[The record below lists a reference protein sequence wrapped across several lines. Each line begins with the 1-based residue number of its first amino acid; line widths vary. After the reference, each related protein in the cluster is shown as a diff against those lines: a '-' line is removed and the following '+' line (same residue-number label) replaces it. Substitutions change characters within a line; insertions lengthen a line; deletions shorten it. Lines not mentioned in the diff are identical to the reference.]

1 MKNKSVLALALLCG
15 FSFSQNISYADGET
29 VIYNKDGIVLKLNGD
44 DKGTFKVSIENNS
57 SKDMFGV
64 KLKSEDIKG
73 LKIVGGKEIEIG
85 NVKAGEKRVLDEKEL
100 KFEIEKAIQHSIK
113 KGKLSKTGVDGV
125 YKIYIPIA
133 IAGMVGAICVLVSKK
148 RNAKRLLS
156 VAIGTGILAS
166 SILTYTTNADVIYKN
181 SVDVGGKINISD
193 KSYDYIGVLM
203 WNDVE
208 TGKINEKDNTK
219 PDITPNKPDTKPDI
233 TPNKPDTKPDTKPDE
248 PSVPSNPE
256 EKDKVVEIEDANL
269 KKFIL
274 DKLHAYNG
282 EDSFEAE
289 MKEYNFKLTDKSYR
303 KDKNSNDIYKSD
315 LEKIEALGIRGM
327 DASEEN
333 LIEVSSIKGLEFCKN
348 LKSLTISSGEI
359 PDDYEEIRYSEGAI
373 KDLTPL
379 SALKNLEFLRLSHNE
394 ISDVSPLKDLTN
406 LKSLYISHNNISDIS
421 ALENLKNL
429 ENFDFAVNKV
439 SDMSIVKNFTKLKL
453 LDIYSN
459 KISNIDA
466 VKDLEKLL
474 YFRADSNKIEKI
486 DSLKNLKVLEDL
498 DLGSNALK
506 DTSVLNDLTNLKKLS
521 LKKNNLKNI
530 DLSKLLNI
538 EELDLEENELK
549 DVSFLAN
556 MPNLKNLYVQKNKI
570 ENLNAISKLTNLQL
584 LNFSDN
590 SISDINFVKDLVNVT
605 SLRISNNV
613 VSDISAIK
621 NLNELTD
628 VHIDG
633 NKVKDFT
640 VLNEKKG
647 LYEKIIHNQ
656 NIDFE
661 KELESTEKTFEV
673 DNVFIG
679 LEDIA
684 KDKKITVSS
693 ENKDITVVLE
703 NGKLKFSLT
712 DKTVENLN
720 KGSLD
725 FVVNFEFE
733 NTLDYTNTS
742 NVLKLNVELKKVEK
756 AKPEEKDKFVDI
768 EDAKLLKVINKNLDK
783 NRADDQKVTVKEME
797 SLTELSLFLD
807 ENGKAHF
814 PIKMSKEEKD
824 DEPKKSILGEPQ
836 SLQGTKDFK
845 FAVTRGIKSIKGL
858 EYAKNLEKLKL
869 NENEIS
875 DISPLKDLTKLKYLE
890 IQRNRIVDIKP
901 LENLK
906 NLEFLKLYNNLIEE
920 LKPLAGLTNLKGL
933 DLHYNVTVEGDESH
947 KKISKGITDISPLK
961 DLKNLDFLDI
971 SANRIE
977 DVSILKDF
985 DKIVD
990 LDLSGNRIKNYTGLE
1005 DYIAK
1010 RLEKALNEGVGSML
1024 HAGQTVSLGETLNVK
1039 SNEVSFGSPYL
1050 GIEELGKSIAK
1061 AFEKEY
1067 NVFEKSSTNIKGI
1080 DASYDKET
1088 KKITLKISDDA
1099 IAENNGKEVDL
1110 VVKLTDAEGAYGF
1123 TINSI
1128 KLKFDVVE
1136 EIVAEEYKDFYYNL
1150 FNKYNNFD
1158 EKYTN
1163 LTDEAN
1169 AKFSKTNRPK
1179 KDKNFTKEDFKMLKT
1194 FSIIDKNITDKMVK
1208 SLRYAE
1214 NLEEFKIML
1223 NSASLKRE
1231 VTNFDFLT
1239 KTPKLKQFF
1248 YQNQDYKNAKKE
1260 KFPTGVDFSKNT
1272 ALEEV
1277 VISQTDLSNVLPF
1290 KNLKLKQLSLQ
1301 DNNITNIFFIKDM
1314 SSLVRLDLDNNKISN
1329 LPDLSKMQN
1338 LVTLYLRD
1346 NNISDISKLESLKNL
1361 EALHLRNNKIS
1372 DISVLTKL
1380 PKLHRI
1386 YIDKNNALVNY
1397 MELVKKLKGINTL
1410 FVDEISKDDFEW
1422 MKEFAIR
1429 NEVDATEDED
1439 KARMFRFEKLEIP
1452 VNVKKTEIKGG
1463 FIEIDNP
1470 LKDWENN
1477 TIEEFD
1483 GENVNEEE
1491 IIKNNNLIFNENK
1504 IKIKVQDKNKFE
1516 EVYEIIAENYEHMFG
1531 NKNYK
1536 QPATVSGKV
1545 VLKINISE

>member
-29 VIYNKDGIVLKLNGD
+29 VIYNKDGIVLKLSGD

-73 LKIVGGKEIEIG
+73 LKIVSGKEIEIG

-100 KFEIEKAIQHSIK
+100 KFEIEKAIQYSIK
-113 KGKLSKTGVDGV
+113 KDKLSKTGVDGV

-181 SVDVGGKINISD
+181 SVDVRGKINISD
-193 KSYDYIGVLM
+193 KSYDYVGVLM

-208 TGKINEKDNTK
+208 SGKINEKDNTK
-219 PDITPNKPDTKPDI
+219 PDIN
-233 TPNKPDTKPDTKPDE
+233 PNKPDTKPDTKPDE
-248 PSVPSNPE
+248 PSVPNNPE

-474 YFRADSNKIEKI
+474 YFRADSNKIENI

-530 DLSKLLNI
+530 DLSKLVNL
-538 EELDLEENELK
+538 EELDLEKNELK
-549 DVSFLAN
+549 DVAFLAN
-556 MPNLKNLYVQKNKI
+556 MLNLKNLYVQNNKI

-584 LNFSDN
+584 LNFSNN

-605 SLRISNNV
+605 SLRLSNNA
-613 VSDISAIK
+613 VSDIYAIK

-647 LYEKIIHNQ
+647 LSEKIIHNQ
-656 NIDFE
+656 NVDLK
-661 KELESTEKTFEV
+661 KELESNEKTFEV
-673 DNVFIG
+673 DNVFVG
-679 LEDIA
+679 LEDIV
-684 KDKKITVSS
+684 KDKKIKVSS

-712 DKTVENLN
+712 DKAVENLN

-768 EDAKLLKVINKNLDK
+768 EDAKLLKVINKNLGRD
-783 NRADDQKVTVKEME
+783 RADDRKVTVKEME
-797 SLTELSLFLD
+797 SLTELSLFLKED
-807 ENGKAHF
+807 GSADFSENAKY
-814 PIKMSKEEKD
+814 
-824 DEPKKSILGEPQ
+824 SILGVPQ

-845 FAVTRGIKSIKGL
+845 FAVTRGMKSIKGL
-858 EYAKNLEKLKL
+858 EYAKNLKKLKL

-875 DISPLKDLTKLKYLE
+875 DISPLKELTKLEYLE

-901 LENLK
+901 LEKLTNLT
-906 NLEFLKLYNNLIEE
+906 FLKLYNNLIEDIT
-920 LKPLAGLTNLKGL
+920 PLSNLTNLTGL

-947 KKISKGITDISPLK
+947 KKISKGITDISA
-961 DLKNLDFLDI
+961 LKNLKNLTFLDI

-977 DVSILKDF
+977 DVSIIKDLN
-985 DKIVD
+985 KIEH
-990 LDLSGNRIKNYTGLE
+990 LDISGNRVKNYTGLG
-1005 DYIAK
+1005 DYIAP
-1010 RLEKALNEGVGSML
+1010 RLAKALNESEGSIQ
-1024 HAGQTVSLGETLNVK
+1024 HAGQTVSLGQTLDAK
-1039 SNEVSFGSPYL
+1039 SNEVSFSSPYV

-1061 AFEKEY
+1061 AFGIEEY

-1110 VVKLTDAEGAYGF
+1110 VVNLTDAEGAYVF

-1136 EIVAEEYKDFYYNL
+1136 EIVAEEYKDFYYDL
-1150 FNKYNNFD
+1150 FNKYNKFD

-1329 LPDLSKMQN
+1329 LPNLSKMQN

-1361 EALHLRNNKIS
+1361 EALHLRNNKIT

-1397 MELVKKLKGINTL
+1397 MEVVKKLEGINTL
-1410 FVDEISKDDFEW
+1410 FVDKISKDDFEW
-1422 MKEFAIR
+1422 MKKFAIR

-1452 VNVKKTEIKGG
+1452 VNVKKTEIKDG

-1470 LKDWENN
+1470 LKDWENKV
-1477 TIEEFD
+1477 IEEFD